1 MGWQAGRYVWP
12 AERYRG
18 ATVAARILDGRALAR
33 VRRSQLAE
41 QVAAFI
47 DRHGVAP
54 CLAAVLVG
62 DNPASRQYVES
73 KARAGASV
81 GIRSETFQLAADTP
95 ESEYFALIDE
105 LNRRRDVHGI
115 LPQLPLPPQIH
126 PLRVFER
133 LDPRKDVDGLSP
145 VNAGRLALGH
155 PGLIPCTPLG
165 IIALLQE
172 AEVPLA
178 GAEAV
183 VVGRSNIVGKPVA
196 LLLLAHHATV
206 TLCHSRTKALAEHT
220 TRADILVSAVGRPGT
235 IGREMVKPGAVVIDV
250 GNNRVA
256 GKTVGDVDFDG
267 VREVAGAI
275 TPVPGGVGPMTI
287 AMLLE
292 NTVTAARLQLE
303 AGR

>member
-1 MGWQAGRYVWP
+1 M
-12 AERYRG
+12 
-18 ATVAARILDGRALAR
+18 AARILDGRALAR

-62 DNPASRQYVES
+62 DNPASRQYVDS
-73 KARAGASV
+73 KAKAGGSI

-95 ESEYFALIDE
+95 ESEYFALLDE
-105 LNRRRDVHGI
+105 LNRRADVHGI
-115 LPQLPLPPQIH
+115 LPQLPLPPQIDA
-126 PLRVFER
+126 LRVFER
-133 LDPRKDVDGLSP
+133 IDPRKDVDGLSP

-165 IIALLQE
+165 ILTLLQE
-172 AEVPLA
+172 SEVPLA

-196 LLLLAHHATV
+196 FLLLGHHATV
-206 TLCHSRTKALAEHT
+206 TLCHSRTRALAAHT
-220 TRADILVSAVGRPGT
+220 TRADVLVSAVGRPAT
-235 IGREMVKPGAVVIDV
+235 IVREMVKPGAVVIDV
-250 GNNRVA
+250 GNSRVA

-292 NTVTAARLQLE
+292 NTVAAARLQLE